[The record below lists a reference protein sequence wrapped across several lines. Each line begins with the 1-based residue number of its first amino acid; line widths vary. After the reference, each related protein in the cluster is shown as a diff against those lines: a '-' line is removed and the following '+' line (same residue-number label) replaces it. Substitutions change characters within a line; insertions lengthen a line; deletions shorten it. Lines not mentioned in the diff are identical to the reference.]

1 MSTRLTSDQ
10 ISTKIK
16 QLQAQRAELIQ
27 REKAKARKER
37 THRLIQHG
45 ALGEKYL
52 ECAAWQLNQVEAFYS
67 FLLTVP
73 AVKDYLATHNNM
85 KGENTNEQKRD

>member
-1 MSTRLTSDQ
+1 MTRLTTEQ
-10 ISTKIK
+10 IDNKIK
-16 QLQAQRAELIQ
+16 QLQIQRAEILQ
-27 REKAKARKER
+27 KEKAKARKER

-52 ECAAWQLNQVEAFYS
+52 ECAAWQLNQIEAFYS

-73 AVKDYLATHNNM
+73 AVKDYLATHNM
-85 KGENTNEQKRD
+85 KGENTNEEGN

>member
-1 MSTRLTSDQ
+1 MTRLTTEQ
-10 ISTKIK
+10 IDNKIK
-16 QLQAQRAELIQ
+16 QLQIQRAEILQ
-27 REKAKARKER
+27 KEKAKARKER

-52 ECAAWQLNQVEAFYS
+52 ECAAWQLNQIEAFYS

-73 AVKDYLATHNNM
+73 AVNDYLATHNNM
-85 KGENTNEQKRD
+85 KGENTNEEGN